1 MITTIVNLLTFG
13 ILFSSIISIT
23 SNNPIISIIFLISA
37 FVIAAGYL
45 ILLGINFIGI
55 SYIVIY
61 VGAIAV
67 LFLFIILMI
76 NIKLT
81 DILDTGYNFTKNL
94 PIGLNIAS
102 LLLFI
107 FFSVAAQINLFPFYP
122 CVAPKDSGF
131 LVPAGDTT
139 SAFPNA
145 PFKTAVLGRNQIPV
159 KFSEGGVP
167 TEASG
172 LSTQLV
178 DAPAFAE
185 QEQVTL
191 LHQMKVAP
199 QRTNVEEQG
208 IASQEIP
215 SFTNSNINTLPASA
229 EGEISDINLLEF
241 SQIEVLGQF
250 LYTYA
255 SIFLIILSLI
265 LLLAMLAII
274 IISKKNI
281 TNI

>member
-1 MITTIVNLLTFG
+1 MITTIVNLLTLG

-23 SNNPIISIIFLISA
+23 SNNPIISIIFLITA
-37 FVIAAGYL
+37 FVNAAGYL

-94 PIGLNIAS
+94 PLGLNIAS

-107 FFSVAAQINLFPFYP
+107 FFSVAAHSTPLPGSLQRSEGSNLFPF
-122 CVAPKDSGF
+122 
-131 LVPAGDTT
+131 
-139 SAFPNA
+139 FPYA
-145 PFKTAVLGRNQIPV
+145 SIEDGKEMLGIAR
-159 KFSEGGVP
+159 SLGSEAREGG
-167 TEASG
+167 A
-172 LSTQLV
+172 
-178 DAPAFAE
+178 
-185 QEQVTL
+185 
-191 LHQMKVAP
+191 
-199 QRTNVEEQG
+199 
-208 IASQEIP
+208 
-215 SFTNSNINTLPASA
+215 
-229 EGEISDINLLEF
+229 ISDVNLLEF
-241 SQIEVLGQF
+241 TQIEVLGQF

>member
-23 SNNPIISIIFLISA
+23 SNNPIISIIFLITA
-37 FVIAAGYL
+37 FVNAAGYL

-94 PIGLNIAS
+94 PLGLNIAS

-107 FFSVAAQINLFPFYP
+107 FFSVAAQINLFPFYLP
-122 CVAPKDSGF
+122 LP
-131 LVPAGDTT
+131 T
-139 SAFPNA
+139 
-145 PFKTAVLGRNQIPV
+145 TAVTGRGYSSTVGVTATLGVGATP
-159 KFSEGGVP
+159 KEGG
-167 TEASG
+167 
-172 LSTQLV
+172 
-178 DAPAFAE
+178 
-185 QEQVTL
+185 
-191 LHQMKVAP
+191 
-199 QRTNVEEQG
+199 
-208 IASQEIP
+208 
-215 SFTNSNINTLPASA
+215 
-229 EGEISDINLLEF
+229 ISDINLLEF
-241 SQIEVLGQF
+241 SQIEVLGQI

>member
-1 MITTIVNLLTFG
+1 MVQKKTKKIKNIMTTIINLLTFG

-23 SNNPIISIIFLISA
+23 ANNPIISIIFLITA
-37 FVIAAGYL
+37 FVNAAGYL

-94 PIGLNIAS
+94 PVGLNIAS

-107 FFSVAAQINLFPFYP
+107 LFSVAQQLNLFY
-122 CVAPKDSGF
+122 
-131 LVPAGDTT
+131 
-139 SAFPNA
+139 
-145 PFKTAVLGRNQIPV
+145 
-159 KFSEGGVP
+159 
-167 TEASG
+167 
-172 LSTQLV
+172 
-178 DAPAFAE
+178 
-185 QEQVTL
+185 
-191 LHQMKVAP
+191 
-199 QRTNVEEQG
+199 
-208 IASQEIP
+208 
-215 SFTNSNINTLPASA
+215 NSNDISINI
-229 EGEISDINLLEF
+229 EEIGNNLNIINYLSDSNLLEF
-241 SQIEVLGQF
+241 TQIEVLGHY

-255 SIFLIILSLI
+255 SIYLIILSLI

-274 IISKKNI
+274 VISKKNI
-281 TNI
+281 KNI

>member
-1 MITTIVNLLTFG
+1 MTTIINLLTFG

-23 SNNPIISIIFLISA
+23 ANNPIISIIFLITA
-37 FVIAAGYL
+37 FVNAAGYL

-94 PIGLNIAS
+94 PVGLNIAS

-107 FFSVAAQINLFPFYP
+107 LFSVAQQLNLFY
-122 CVAPKDSGF
+122 
-131 LVPAGDTT
+131 
-139 SAFPNA
+139 
-145 PFKTAVLGRNQIPV
+145 
-159 KFSEGGVP
+159 
-167 TEASG
+167 
-172 LSTQLV
+172 
-178 DAPAFAE
+178 
-185 QEQVTL
+185 
-191 LHQMKVAP
+191 
-199 QRTNVEEQG
+199 
-208 IASQEIP
+208 
-215 SFTNSNINTLPASA
+215 NSNDISINI
-229 EGEISDINLLEF
+229 EEIGNNLNIINYLSDSNLLEF
-241 SQIEVLGQF
+241 TQIEVLGHY

-255 SIFLIILSLI
+255 SIYLIILSLI

-274 IISKKNI
+274 VISKKNI
-281 TNI
+281 SSFSLLALLAGIKKETIKKFNKGVLILLFIQKFK

>member
-23 SNNPIISIIFLISA
+23 SNNPIISIIFLITA
-37 FVIAAGYL
+37 FVNAAGYL

-94 PIGLNIAS
+94 PLGLNIAS

-107 FFSVAAQINLFPFYP
+107 FFSVAAQINLFPFYLP
-122 CVAPKDSGF
+122 HPTAYPSQPWGEGATLTAV
-131 LVPAGDTT
+131 T
-139 SAFPNA
+139 AFPT
-145 PFKTAVLGRNQIPV
+145 PT
-159 KFSEGGVP
+159 EGG
-167 TEASG
+167 
-172 LSTQLV
+172 
-178 DAPAFAE
+178 
-185 QEQVTL
+185 
-191 LHQMKVAP
+191 
-199 QRTNVEEQG
+199 
-208 IASQEIP
+208 
-215 SFTNSNINTLPASA
+215 
-229 EGEISDINLLEF
+229 ISDINLLEF
-241 SQIEVLGQF
+241 TQIEVLGHF

>member
-1 MITTIVNLLTFG
+1 MMTTFIINLLTFG

-37 FVIAAGYL
+37 FVNAAGYL

-94 PIGLNIAS
+94 PMGLNIAS

-107 FFSVAAQINLFPFYP
+107 FFSV
-122 CVAPKDSGF
+122 
-131 LVPAGDTT
+131 
-139 SAFPNA
+139 
-145 PFKTAVLGRNQIPV
+145 
-159 KFSEGGVP
+159 
-167 TEASG
+167 
-172 LSTQLV
+172 
-178 DAPAFAE
+178 
-185 QEQVTL
+185 
-191 LHQMKVAP
+191 VAP
-199 QRTNVEEQG
+199 QLGSSYLKVGSVTKLLHNFNSEAIPNEAFMNKEIGLTNFAKAATNLEEIG
-208 IASQEIP
+208 SSCYEVT
-215 SFTNSNINTLPASA
+215 TNLNFFNY
-229 EGEISDINLLEF
+229 ISDANLLEF
-241 SQIEVLGQF
+241 TQIEVLGHY

-281 TNI
+281 KNI

>member
-23 SNNPIISIIFLISA
+23 SNNPIISIIFLITA
-37 FVIAAGYL
+37 FVNAAGYL

-107 FFSVAAQINLFPFYP
+107 FFSVAAPLPWTHWAWKANLFPFYP
-122 CVAPKDSGF
+122 PQD
-131 LVPAGDTT
+131 
-139 SAFPNA
+139 
-145 PFKTAVLGRNQIPV
+145 
-159 KFSEGGVP
+159 
-167 TEASG
+167 
-172 LSTQLV
+172 
-178 DAPAFAE
+178 PAFLQRRGE
-185 QEQVTL
+185 GTL
-191 LHQMKVAP
+191 ALAGEPKEG
-199 QRTNVEEQG
+199 EE
-208 IASQEIP
+208 ISSI
-215 SFTNSNINTLPASA
+215 NYSNIN
-229 EGEISDINLLEF
+229 EISDVNILEF
-241 SQIEVLGQF
+241 TQIEVLGHF

>member
-23 SNNPIISIIFLISA
+23 SNNPIISIIFLITA
-37 FVIAAGYL
+37 FVNAAGYL

-107 FFSVAAQINLFPFYP
+107 FFSVASQINLFPFYP
-122 CVAPKDSGF
+122 
-131 LVPAGDTT
+131 
-139 SAFPNA
+139 SA
-145 PFKTAVLGRNQIPV
+145 
-159 KFSEGGVP
+159 
-167 TEASG
+167 
-172 LSTQLV
+172 
-178 DAPAFAE
+178 
-185 QEQVTL
+185 VTL
-191 LHQMKVAP
+191 GAGVTPKEGEVK
-199 QRTNVEEQG
+199 
-208 IASQEIP
+208 EIL
-215 SFTNSNINTLPASA
+215 SLTSSNINTLPASA
-229 EGEISDINLLEF
+229 SSHSCESSFGSNSNGEGGISDINLLEF
-241 SQIEVLGQF
+241 SQIEVLGQI

>member
-23 SNNPIISIIFLISA
+23 SNNPIISIIFLITA
-37 FVIAAGYL
+37 FVNAAGYL

-94 PIGLNIAS
+94 PLGLNIAS

-107 FFSVAAQINLFPFYP
+107 FFSIAALPPAKTGLLGTNLFPFFP
-122 CVAPKDSGF
+122 RAREEKDLLEQGASQWQGGEAPSLLAIAHKG
-131 LVPAGDTT
+131 
-139 SAFPNA
+139 
-145 PFKTAVLGRNQIPV
+145 
-159 KFSEGGVP
+159 EGVP
-167 TEASG
+167 WGE
-172 LSTQLV
+172 
-178 DAPAFAE
+178 
-185 QEQVTL
+185 
-191 LHQMKVAP
+191 K
-199 QRTNVEEQG
+199 
-208 IASQEIP
+208 
-215 SFTNSNINTLPASA
+215 
-229 EGEISDINLLEF
+229 EISDINLLEF
-241 SQIEVLGQF
+241 TQIEVLGHF

>member
-1 MITTIVNLLTFG
+1 MITIIVNLLTFG
-13 ILFSSIISIT
+13 ILFSSVISIT
-23 SNNPIISIIFLISA
+23 SNNPIISIIFLITA
-37 FVIAAGYL
+37 FVNAAGYL

-94 PIGLNIAS
+94 PVALIIAS
-102 LLLFI
+102 LLFFI
-107 FFSVAAQINLFPFYP
+107 FFSVAPQDHPSPLFELPSLSGAGSALTP
-122 CVAPKDSGF
+122 LVASKIG
-131 LVPAGDTT
+131 G
-139 SAFPNA
+139 
-145 PFKTAVLGRNQIPV
+145 
-159 KFSEGGVP
+159 EG
-167 TEASG
+167 A
-172 LSTQLV
+172 LSDV
-178 DAPAFAE
+178 
-185 QEQVTL
+185 
-191 LHQMKVAP
+191 
-199 QRTNVEEQG
+199 
-208 IASQEIP
+208 
-215 SFTNSNINTLPASA
+215 
-229 EGEISDINLLEF
+229 NLLEF
-241 SQIEVLGQF
+241 TQIEVLGHF

-281 TNI
+281 TKI

>member
-1 MITTIVNLLTFG
+1 MTTIINLLTFG

-23 SNNPIISIIFLISA
+23 ANNPIISIIFLITA
-37 FVIAAGYL
+37 FVNAAGYL

-94 PIGLNIAS
+94 PVGLNIAS

-107 FFSVAAQINLFPFYP
+107 LFSVAQQLNLFY
-122 CVAPKDSGF
+122 
-131 LVPAGDTT
+131 
-139 SAFPNA
+139 
-145 PFKTAVLGRNQIPV
+145 
-159 KFSEGGVP
+159 
-167 TEASG
+167 
-172 LSTQLV
+172 
-178 DAPAFAE
+178 
-185 QEQVTL
+185 
-191 LHQMKVAP
+191 
-199 QRTNVEEQG
+199 
-208 IASQEIP
+208 
-215 SFTNSNINTLPASA
+215 NSNDISINIAADALQPASL
-229 EGEISDINLLEF
+229 EIGNNLNIINYLSDSNLLEF
-241 SQIEVLGQF
+241 TQIEVLGHY

-255 SIFLIILSLI
+255 SIYLIILSLI

-274 IISKKNI
+274 VISKKNI
-281 TNI
+281 KNI

>member
-23 SNNPIISIIFLISA
+23 SNNPIISIIFLITA
-37 FVIAAGYL
+37 FVNAAGYL

-107 FFSVAAQINLFPFYP
+107 FFSVASQPLTEGMRSNPASSGTPAEAGLVGHSDLATYLFSLFPL
-122 CVAPKDSGF
+122 ANHERDS
-131 LVPAGDTT
+131 
-139 SAFPNA
+139 
-145 PFKTAVLGRNQIPV
+145 
-159 KFSEGGVP
+159 
-167 TEASG
+167 
-172 LSTQLV
+172 
-178 DAPAFAE
+178 
-185 QEQVTL
+185 
-191 LHQMKVAP
+191 
-199 QRTNVEEQG
+199 
-208 IASQEIP
+208 
-215 SFTNSNINTLPASA
+215 LPALPLVRDLPSA
-229 EGEISDINLLEF
+229 GGHISDIHLLEF
-241 SQIEVLGQF
+241 TQIEVLGQF

-255 SIFLIILSLI
+255 SVFLIILSLI

-274 IISKKNI
+274 IISKKNV

>member
-23 SNNPIISIIFLISA
+23 SNNPIILIIFLITA
-37 FVIAAGYL
+37 FVNAAGYL

-102 LLLFI
+102 LLFFI
-107 FFSVAAQINLFPFYP
+107 FFSVAAHPSPLSLFWNGEGYNLFPF
-122 CVAPKDSGF
+122 S
-131 LVPAGDTT
+131 
-139 SAFPNA
+139 PNA
-145 PFKTAVLGRNQIPV
+145 SIGIGKEEQFTTKASLYRLTPDGDIIREGLANLSEAR
-159 KFSEGGVP
+159 EGGAV
-167 TEASG
+167 
-172 LSTQLV
+172 
-178 DAPAFAE
+178 
-185 QEQVTL
+185 
-191 LHQMKVAP
+191 
-199 QRTNVEEQG
+199 
-208 IASQEIP
+208 
-215 SFTNSNINTLPASA
+215 
-229 EGEISDINLLEF
+229 SDFHLLEF
-241 SQIEVLGQF
+241 TQIEVLGHF

>member
-23 SNNPIISIIFLISA
+23 SNNPIISIIFLITA
-37 FVIAAGYL
+37 FVNAAGYL

-102 LLLFI
+102 LVFFI
-107 FFSVAAQINLFPFYP
+107 FFSVAANPISKGVSDPLSLFLKGGGSNLFPF
-122 CVAPKDSGF
+122 S
-131 LVPAGDTT
+131 
-139 SAFPNA
+139 PNA
-145 PFKTAVLGRNQIPV
+145 TIEIGKEEQ
-159 KFSEGGVP
+159 FSTKANDSLSRLTPDGDIIREGLAHLSEAREGGAV
-167 TEASG
+167 
-172 LSTQLV
+172 
-178 DAPAFAE
+178 
-185 QEQVTL
+185 
-191 LHQMKVAP
+191 
-199 QRTNVEEQG
+199 
-208 IASQEIP
+208 
-215 SFTNSNINTLPASA
+215 
-229 EGEISDINLLEF
+229 SDVNLLEF
-241 SQIEVLGQF
+241 TQIEVLGHF

>member
-1 MITTIVNLLTFG
+1 MMTTFIINLLTFG

-37 FVIAAGYL
+37 FVNAAGYL

-94 PIGLNIAS
+94 PMGLNIAS

-107 FFSVAAQINLFPFYP
+107 FFSV
-122 CVAPKDSGF
+122 SGSSF
-131 LVPAGDTT
+131 LKV
-139 SAFPNA
+139 S
-145 PFKTAVLGRNQIPV
+145 
-159 KFSEGGVP
+159 S
-167 TEASG
+167 
-172 LSTQLV
+172 
-178 DAPAFAE
+178 
-185 QEQVTL
+185 VTKL
-191 LHQMKVAP
+191 LHNFNSEALPNEAFMNKEFGLTTFAKAA
-199 QRTNVEEQG
+199 TT
-208 IASQEIP
+208 QEGA
-215 SFTNSNINTLPASA
+215 SNIEEVVTTNMNFLNY
-229 EGEISDINLLEF
+229 ISDAKLLEF
-241 SQIEVLGQF
+241 TQIEVLGHY

-281 TNI
+281 KNI

>member
-23 SNNPIISIIFLISA
+23 SNNPIISIIFLITA
-37 FVIAAGYL
+37 FVNAAGYL

-81 DILDTGYNFTKNL
+81 DILDTGYNYTKNL
-94 PIGLNIAS
+94 PLGLNIAS

-107 FFSVAAQINLFPFYP
+107 FFSVAVNLFPFLP
-122 CVAPKDSGF
+122 SPFAHPFTVGQSALGSSFSSSSRSVPPHSAGAPGGG
-131 LVPAGDTT
+131 AT
-139 SAFPNA
+139 SF
-145 PFKTAVLGRNQIPV
+145 
-159 KFSEGGVP
+159 
-167 TEASG
+167 
-172 LSTQLV
+172 
-178 DAPAFAE
+178 
-185 QEQVTL
+185 
-191 LHQMKVAP
+191 AP
-199 QRTNVEEQG
+199 QEVQV
-208 IASQEIP
+208 
-215 SFTNSNINTLPASA
+215 L
-229 EGEISDINLLEF
+229 EGEIFDVNLLEF
-241 SQIEVLGQF
+241 TQIEVLGHF

-274 IISKKNI
+274 VISKKNI

>member
-23 SNNPIISIIFLISA
+23 SNNPIISIIFLITA
-37 FVIAAGYL
+37 FVNAAGYL

-94 PIGLNIAS
+94 PLGLNIAS

-107 FFSVAAQINLFPFYP
+107 FFSVAAQINLFPLSVNL
-122 CVAPKDSGF
+122 VAIG
-131 LVPAGDTT
+131 
-139 SAFPNA
+139 
-145 PFKTAVLGRNQIPV
+145 
-159 KFSEGGVP
+159 E
-167 TEASG
+167 G
-172 LSTQLV
+172 LSPFQTV
-178 DAPAFAE
+178 A
-185 QEQVTL
+185 
-191 LHQMKVAP
+191 KV
-199 QRTNVEEQG
+199 ED
-208 IASQEIP
+208 
-215 SFTNSNINTLPASA
+215 
-229 EGEISDINLLEF
+229 ISSINLLEF
-241 SQIEVLGQF
+241 TQIEVLGHF

-274 IISKKNI
+274 IISKKNNR
-281 TNI
+281 NI

>member
-23 SNNPIISIIFLISA
+23 SNNPIISIIFLITA
-37 FVIAAGYL
+37 FVNAAGYL
-45 ILLGINFIGI
+45 ILLGIHFIGI

-94 PIGLNIAS
+94 PLGLNIAS

-107 FFSVAAQINLFPFYP
+107 FFSVAAQANLFPFFP
-122 CVAPKDSGF
+122 QKGIPLIGGS
-131 LVPAGDTT
+131 TT
-139 SAFPNA
+139 
-145 PFKTAVLGRNQIPV
+145 KGGEVLGGTPALSGGAS
-159 KFSEGGVP
+159 SEVI
-167 TEASG
+167 S
-172 LSTQLV
+172 S
-178 DAPAFAE
+178 
-185 QEQVTL
+185 
-191 LHQMKVAP
+191 
-199 QRTNVEEQG
+199 
-208 IASQEIP
+208 ISY
-215 SFTNSNINTLPASA
+215 SNIN
-229 EGEISDINLLEF
+229 EISDVNLLEF
-241 SQIEVLGQF
+241 TQIEVLGHF

>member
-1 MITTIVNLLTFG
+1 MITIIVNLLTFG
-13 ILFSSIISIT
+13 ILFSSVISIT
-23 SNNPIISIIFLISA
+23 SNNPIISIIFLITA
-37 FVIAAGYL
+37 FVNAAGYL

-94 PIGLNIAS
+94 PVALIIAS
-102 LLLFI
+102 LLFFI
-107 FFSVAAQINLFPFYP
+107 FFSVATHPSPLFELPKAGSALTP
-122 CVAPKDSGF
+122 LVAVG
-131 LVPAGDTT
+131 
-139 SAFPNA
+139 
-145 PFKTAVLGRNQIPV
+145 
-159 KFSEGGVP
+159 EG
-167 TEASG
+167 A
-172 LSTQLV
+172 LSDV
-178 DAPAFAE
+178 
-185 QEQVTL
+185 
-191 LHQMKVAP
+191 
-199 QRTNVEEQG
+199 
-208 IASQEIP
+208 
-215 SFTNSNINTLPASA
+215 
-229 EGEISDINLLEF
+229 NLLEF
-241 SQIEVLGQF
+241 TQIEVLGHF

>member
-23 SNNPIISIIFLISA
+23 SNNPIISIIFLITA
-37 FVIAAGYL
+37 FVNAAGYL

-107 FFSVAAQINLFPFYP
+107 FFSVAVNLFPFLPFLPFQPAMLDSYASIKEITQSI
-122 CVAPKDSGF
+122 APLQKMEESIF
-131 LVPAGDTT
+131 
-139 SAFPNA
+139 
-145 PFKTAVLGRNQIPV
+145 I
-159 KFSEGGVP
+159 SEEITKNFTRCQQGGTL
-167 TEASG
+167 TERADG
-172 LSTQLV
+172 L
-178 DAPAFAE
+178 F
-185 QEQVTL
+185 
-191 LHQMKVAP
+191 
-199 QRTNVEEQG
+199 
-208 IASQEIP
+208 
-215 SFTNSNINTLPASA
+215 
-229 EGEISDINLLEF
+229 DINLLEF
-241 SQIEVLGQF
+241 TQIEVLGHF

-274 IISKKNI
+274 VISKKNI

>member
-23 SNNPIISIIFLISA
+23 SNNPIISIIFLITA
-37 FVIAAGYL
+37 FVNAAGYL

-107 FFSVAAQINLFPFYP
+107 FFSVASQINLFPFYP
-122 CVAPKDSGF
+122 SAATLGAGVTPKATAT
-131 LVPAGDTT
+131 PALLEGEVKEILSLT
-139 SAFPNA
+139 S
-145 PFKTAVLGRNQIPV
+145 
-159 KFSEGGVP
+159 
-167 TEASG
+167 
-172 LSTQLV
+172 
-178 DAPAFAE
+178 
-185 QEQVTL
+185 
-191 LHQMKVAP
+191 
-199 QRTNVEEQG
+199 
-208 IASQEIP
+208 
-215 SFTNSNINTLPASA
+215 SNINTLPASA
-229 EGEISDINLLEF
+229 TSHSCESSFGSNSNSFGEGGISDINLLEF
-241 SQIEVLGQF
+241 SQIEVLGQI

>member
-1 MITTIVNLLTFG
+1 MLTIIVNLLTFG

-23 SNNPIISIIFLISA
+23 SNNPIISIIFLITA
-37 FVIAAGYL
+37 FVNAAGYL

-94 PIGLNIAS
+94 PLALIIAS
-102 LLLFI
+102 LLFFM
-107 FFSVAAQINLFPFYP
+107 FFSVATHPSLREPMFELPAMLAGSSLTPV
-122 CVAPKDSGF
+122 VACEM
-131 LVPAGDTT
+131 
-139 SAFPNA
+139 
-145 PFKTAVLGRNQIPV
+145 GR
-159 KFSEGGVP
+159 FSE
-167 TEASG
+167 
-172 LSTQLV
+172 
-178 DAPAFAE
+178 
-185 QEQVTL
+185 
-191 LHQMKVAP
+191 
-199 QRTNVEEQG
+199 
-208 IASQEIP
+208 
-215 SFTNSNINTLPASA
+215 
-229 EGEISDINLLEF
+229 EGALTDVNLLEF
-241 SQIEVLGQF
+241 TQIEVLGHF

>member
-1 MITTIVNLLTFG
+1 MITTIINLLTFG

-23 SNNPIISIIFLISA
+23 SNNPIISIIFLITA
-37 FVIAAGYL
+37 FVNAAVYL

-94 PIGLNIAS
+94 PLGLNIAS
-102 LLLFI
+102 LLLLI
-107 FFSVAAQINLFPFYP
+107 FFSVA
-122 CVAPKDSGF
+122 
-131 LVPAGDTT
+131 
-139 SAFPNA
+139 
-145 PFKTAVLGRNQIPV
+145 
-159 KFSEGGVP
+159 
-167 TEASG
+167 
-172 LSTQLV
+172 TQLNFF
-178 DAPAFAE
+178 PAAQQKQNILPSLELASFARGE
-185 QEQVTL
+185 T
-191 LHQMKVAP
+191 
-199 QRTNVEEQG
+199 
-208 IASQEIP
+208 
-215 SFTNSNINTLPASA
+215 TNSLYCLPSA
-229 EGEISDINLLEF
+229 GAAGAGNEILDTKLLEF
-241 SQIEVLGQF
+241 TQIEVLGHY

-281 TNI
+281 KNI

>member
-1 MITTIVNLLTFG
+1 MVTTIINLLTFG

-23 SNNPIISIIFLISA
+23 SNNPIISIIFLITA
-37 FVIAAGYL
+37 FVLAAGYL

-94 PIGLNIAS
+94 PLGLNIAS
-102 LLLFI
+102 LLLLI
-107 FFSVAAQINLFPFYP
+107 FFSVATQLNFYP
-122 CVAPKDSGF
+122 SI
-131 LVPAGDTT
+131 LT
-139 SAFPNA
+139 SLELDNYLPSPCFAD
-145 PFKTAVLGRNQIPV
+145 KGGRGEI
-159 KFSEGGVP
+159 
-167 TEASG
+167 
-172 LSTQLV
+172 
-178 DAPAFAE
+178 
-185 QEQVTL
+185 TL
-191 LHQMKVAP
+191 
-199 QRTNVEEQG
+199 
-208 IASQEIP
+208 
-215 SFTNSNINTLPASA
+215 FNSLYN
-229 EGEISDINLLEF
+229 EISDTKLLEF
-241 SQIEVLGQF
+241 TQIEVLGHY

-281 TNI
+281 KNI

>member
-1 MITTIVNLLTFG
+1 MMTTFIINLLTFG

-23 SNNPIISIIFLISA
+23 SNNPIISIIFLITA
-37 FVIAAGYL
+37 FVNAAGYL

-102 LLLFI
+102 LFLFI
-107 FFSVAAQINLFPFYP
+107 FFSVLGSSFLKVNSAQLHNFKFTPSEVFMNKEIGLTTFAKAATAASESNQQATNIEEIGSSIN
-122 CVAPKDSGF
+122 F
-131 LVPAGDTT
+131 L
-139 SAFPNA
+139 SY
-145 PFKTAVLGRNQIPV
+145 
-159 KFSEGGVP
+159 
-167 TEASG
+167 
-172 LSTQLV
+172 
-178 DAPAFAE
+178 
-185 QEQVTL
+185 
-191 LHQMKVAP
+191 
-199 QRTNVEEQG
+199 
-208 IASQEIP
+208 
-215 SFTNSNINTLPASA
+215 
-229 EGEISDINLLEF
+229 ISDAKLFEF
-241 SQIEVLGQF
+241 TQIEVLGHY

-274 IISKKNI
+274 IISKKNVK
-281 TNI
+281 NI

>member
-1 MITTIVNLLTFG
+1 MTTIINLLTFG

-23 SNNPIISIIFLISA
+23 ANNPIISIIFLITA
-37 FVIAAGYL
+37 FVNAAGYL

-94 PIGLNIAS
+94 PVGLNIAS

-107 FFSVAAQINLFPFYP
+107 LFSSEGAQQLNLFYYSSAAPNDISINTVAAALHRPEIENNLNSCAINYLS
-122 CVAPKDSGF
+122 DS
-131 LVPAGDTT
+131 
-139 SAFPNA
+139 
-145 PFKTAVLGRNQIPV
+145 
-159 KFSEGGVP
+159 
-167 TEASG
+167 
-172 LSTQLV
+172 
-178 DAPAFAE
+178 
-185 QEQVTL
+185 
-191 LHQMKVAP
+191 
-199 QRTNVEEQG
+199 
-208 IASQEIP
+208 
-215 SFTNSNINTLPASA
+215 
-229 EGEISDINLLEF
+229 NLLEF
-241 SQIEVLGQF
+241 TQIEVLGHY

-255 SIFLIILSLI
+255 SIYLIILSLI

-274 IISKKNI
+274 VISKKNI
-281 TNI
+281 KNI

>member
-23 SNNPIISIIFLISA
+23 SNNPIISIIFLITA
-37 FVIAAGYL
+37 FVNAAGYL

-94 PIGLNIAS
+94 PLGLNIAS

-107 FFSVAAQINLFPFYP
+107 FFSVAAQINLFPFYSTEGGA
-122 CVAPKDSGF
+122 VALLP
-131 LVPAGDTT
+131 
-139 SAFPNA
+139 
-145 PFKTAVLGRNQIPV
+145 LGRSS
-159 KFSEGGVP
+159 KAEGG
-167 TEASG
+167 
-172 LSTQLV
+172 
-178 DAPAFAE
+178 
-185 QEQVTL
+185 
-191 LHQMKVAP
+191 
-199 QRTNVEEQG
+199 
-208 IASQEIP
+208 
-215 SFTNSNINTLPASA
+215 
-229 EGEISDINLLEF
+229 ISDINLLEF
-241 SQIEVLGQF
+241 SQIEVLGQI

>member
-23 SNNPIISIIFLISA
+23 SNNPIISIIFLITA
-37 FVIAAGYL
+37 FVNAAGYL

-94 PIGLNIAS
+94 PLGLNIAS

-107 FFSVAAQINLFPFYP
+107 FFSIAAQVNLFSPH
-122 CVAPKDSGF
+122 SSEG
-131 LVPAGDTT
+131 PAKQVETG
-139 SAFPNA
+139 AQVGPLRA
-145 PFKTAVLGRNQIPV
+145 EGPVVLGI
-159 KFSEGGVP
+159 
-167 TEASG
+167 
-172 LSTQLV
+172 
-178 DAPAFAE
+178 
-185 QEQVTL
+185 
-191 LHQMKVAP
+191 
-199 QRTNVEEQG
+199 EEESSS
-208 IASQEIP
+208 I
-215 SFTNSNINTLPASA
+215 NYLNIN
-229 EGEISDINLLEF
+229 EISDANLLEF
-241 SQIEVLGQF
+241 TQIEALGHS

-281 TNI
+281 TN

>member
-23 SNNPIISIIFLISA
+23 SNNPIISIIFLITA
-37 FVIAAGYL
+37 FVNAAGYL

-94 PIGLNIAS
+94 PLGLNIAS

-107 FFSVAAQINLFPFYP
+107 FFSVAAQINLFPF
-122 CVAPKDSGF
+122 S
-131 LVPAGDTT
+131 
-139 SAFPNA
+139 A
-145 PFKTAVLGRNQIPV
+145 PFSIERGPSALFK
-159 KFSEGGVP
+159 E
-167 TEASG
+167 
-172 LSTQLV
+172 
-178 DAPAFAE
+178 
-185 QEQVTL
+185 
-191 LHQMKVAP
+191 
-199 QRTNVEEQG
+199 VED
-208 IASQEIP
+208 
-215 SFTNSNINTLPASA
+215 
-229 EGEISDINLLEF
+229 ISSINLLEF
-241 SQIEVLGQF
+241 TQIEVLGHF